1 MHPLPSICKLKDKK
15 KQHKKSKKYR
25 AAEMSSSFGIHSLK
39 ALPSLSSTRCVTK
52 SSPLCIICKHKPNTK
67 PAKLN
72 KVIKLLLPLLFFFFF
87 FFPPLFPLFI

>member
-1 MHPLPSICKLKDKK
+1 
-15 KQHKKSKKYR
+15 
-25 AAEMSSSFGIHSLK
+25 MSSSFSIHSLK

-72 KVIKLLLPLLFFFFF
+72 KVIKLLLLPLLFFFFPPSLSLF
-87 FFPPLFPLFI
+87 NIFPPLFLA